1 MFRGV
6 GRITWK
12 TWKGHVIPGFKERFA
27 GFPFP
32 LAAPRAKYKPPHVFA
47 SGLVVALIF
56 PSLSVQN
63 LRPYVSYSNRLDSKY
78 YIIVGL
84 YKVYE

>member
-1 MFRGV
+1 MFRV

-12 TWKGHVIPGFKERFA
+12 TWKGHVIT
-27 GFPFP
+27 
-32 LAAPRAKYKPPHVFA
+32 AKYKPLHVFA
-47 SGLVVALIF
+47 SGLVIALIF

-63 LRPYVSYSNRLDSKY
+63 LRPDVSYSNRLDSKY

>member
-1 MFRGV
+1 MLRV

-12 TWKGHVIPGFKERFA
+12 TWKRHVMPGFKQRSA

-32 LAAPRAKYKPPHVFA
+32 LAAPGAKYKPLHVFA
-47 SGLVVALIF
+47 SGLVIALIF
-56 PSLSVQN
+56 SPPLVQN
-63 LRPYVSYSNRLDSKY
+63 LWPDVLYLNHLDSKY

>member
-1 MFRGV
+1 MLRV

-12 TWKGHVIPGFKERFA
+12 TWKGRVMPGFKQRYA

-32 LAAPRAKYKPPHVFA
+32 LAAPEAKYKPLHVFA
-47 SGLVVALIF
+47 SGLVIALIF
-56 PSLSVQN
+56 SPPSVQN
-63 LRPYVSYSNRLDSKY
+63 LWPDVLYLNHLDSKY

>member
-1 MFRGV
+1 MEDVEGSCY
-6 GRITWK
+6 T
-12 TWKGHVIPGFKERFA
+12 GFKERFA

-47 SGLVVALIF
+47 SGLVIALIF

-63 LRPYVSYSNRLDSKY
+63 LRPDVSYSNRLDSKY

>member
-1 MFRGV
+1 MEDVEGSCYA
-6 GRITWK
+6 
-12 TWKGHVIPGFKERFA
+12 GFQT

-32 LAAPRAKYKPPHVFA
+32 LAAPGAKYKPLHVFA
-47 SGLVVALIF
+47 SGLVIALIF
-56 PSLSVQN
+56 PPPSVQN
-63 LRPYVSYSNRLDSKY
+63 LRPDVLYLNHLDSKY

>member
-1 MFRGV
+1 MLRL

-12 TWKGHVIPGFKERFA
+12 TWKRHVMPGFKQRYA

-32 LAAPRAKYKPPHVFA
+32 LAALGAKYKPLHVFA
-47 SGLVVALIF
+47 SGLVIALIF
-56 PSLSVQN
+56 SPPSVQN
-63 LRPYVSYSNRLDSKY
+63 LWPDVLYLNHLDSKY

>member
-1 MFRGV
+1 VLRV

-12 TWKGHVIPGFKERFA
+12 TWKGHVIPGFKERYA

-32 LAAPRAKYKPPHVFA
+32 LAAPRAKHKSLHVFA
-47 SGLVVALIF
+47 SGLVIALIF
-56 PSLSVQN
+56 LPLSVQN
-63 LRPYVSYSNRLDSKY
+63 LMPDVSYSNRLDSKY

>member
-1 MFRGV
+1 MLRV

-12 TWKGHVIPGFKERFA
+12 TWKGHVMPGFKERYA
-27 GFPFP
+27 GLPFP
-32 LAAPRAKYKPPHVFA
+32 RAALGAKYKPLHVFA
-47 SGLVVALIF
+47 SGIVIALIF
-56 PSLSVQN
+56 PPLSEQN
-63 LRPYVSYSNRLDSKY
+63 LRPDVSYSNHLDSKY